1 MSAPA
6 GSDFVLRPPVPGDFG
21 WIIHRQATLYTA
33 EYGWDGSFEILIAG
47 LIAKFD
53 PLREQAWIAERNGR
67 IAGSIFLMRG
77 DEPETAKLRLLYVEP
92 DARGCGIGQAL
103 VDVCVE
109 RARAMGY
116 RRVTLWTNDVLT
128 AARKIYERSGFL
140 RIAAEPHHAFGHDLV
155 SETWLRDLD

>member
-1 MSAPA
+1 
-6 GSDFVLRPPVPGDFG
+6 
-21 WIIHRQATLYTA
+21 
-33 EYGWDGSFEILIAG
+33 
-47 LIAKFD
+47 
-53 PLREQAWIAERNGR
+53 
-67 IAGSIFLMRG
+67 MRG

-103 VDVCVE
+103 VDVCVA
-109 RARAMGY
+109 RARTMGY

-155 SETWLRDLD
+155 SETWVRALD